1 MNHSIALISDIH
13 GNAHALI
20 AVLDDIARRGITET
34 ICLGDVVGYG
44 GSPSECIDL
53 VRANASACI
62 QGNHDAMVGSD
73 RGIEELSEDTRAS
86 IEWTRAVLSA
96 DQKSWLQTL
105 PDRFEADDFV
115 AVHASLHNPTA
126 WPYVLIA
133 DAARQS
139 FAHQNRPACFI
150 GHTHQPAFW
159 VEGEE
164 RGVDITSLENLRPGR
179 KCLINVG
186 SVGQP
191 RDRDERA
198 CYAIYRRE
206 TQEIVWRRVDYD
218 IAGAQTAILKAG
230 LPAKFAR
237 RLELGK

>member
-1 MNHSIALISDIH
+1 MNPSIAFISDIH
-13 GNAHALI
+13 GNAHALS
-20 AVLDDIARRGITET
+20 AVLDDIAGRGITET

-44 GSPSECIDL
+44 GSPGDCIDL
-53 VRANASACI
+53 VRAKTCACI
-62 QGNHDAMVGSD
+62 LGNHDAMVAGDGGRES
-73 RGIEELSEDTRAS
+73 LSEETRAS
-86 IEWTRAVLSA
+86 IEWTQDVLSA
-96 DQKSWLQTL
+96 DQKAWLQTL
-105 PDRFEADDFV
+105 PDRFESVDFV
-115 AVHASLHNPTA
+115 AAHASLHNPNA

-139 FAHQNRPACFI
+139 FAHQNQPACFI

-191 RDRDERA
+191 RDHDERA
-198 CYAIYRRE
+198 CYAVYRRE
-206 TQEIVWRRVDYD
+206 TQDILWRRVDYN

-237 RLELGK
+237 RLEWGK